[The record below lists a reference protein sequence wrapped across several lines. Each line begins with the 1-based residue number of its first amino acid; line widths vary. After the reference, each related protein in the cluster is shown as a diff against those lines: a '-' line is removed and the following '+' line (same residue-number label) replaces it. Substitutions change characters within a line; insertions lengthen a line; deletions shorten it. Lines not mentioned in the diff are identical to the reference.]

1 MEKLEF
7 HEVVEQICKVA
18 KVRYGSKTIKDLK
31 CNYKN
36 LYTLFNSEDLS
47 LVKNERL
54 KEVISMVKQFAI
66 LYEQTKIQDME
77 KINNAGEVV
86 KFLRTSIGN
95 NRDEE
100 FIVIFLNSMNKILA
114 IESMSKGIVNKS
126 AVYPRKV
133 AELGLKYNAVSVIL
147 AHNHP
152 SGTNKPSE
160 NDIKATEIVIKALK
174 VLDMN
179 VLDHI
184 IIAQNNYY
192 SFKDNGLI

>member
-18 KVRYGSKTIKDLK
+18 RVKYGSKTIKDLK
-31 CNYKN
+31 GNYKN

-47 LVKNERL
+47 LVKNQKL
-54 KEVISMVKQFAI
+54 KEVISMVKRFAI

-77 KINNAGEVV
+77 KISSSGEVV
-86 KFLRTSIGN
+86 NFLRTSIGN

-114 IESMSKGIVNKS
+114 IESMSKGIVNRS

-133 AELGLKYNAVSVIL
+133 ARLCLQYYAVSVIL

-152 SGTNKPSE
+152 GGSLKPSQ
-160 NDIKATEIVIKALK
+160 NDILATEAIHKALK
-174 VLDMN
+174 TIEGYL
-179 VLDHI
+179 LDHI
-184 IIAQNNYY
+184 IIADNDYY